1 MKISCNTT
9 EQRPNRPAAGW
20 AGIEQIGQQFRRSQT
35 KMDSP
40 NKKIQLKDTPN
51 FHVMEMLYFP
61 NWMKFIISANK
72 FNCCNK
78 SLLNFEPIGENQ
90 ISALAAE
97 MLVRG
102 NVSRITSNIRYGCQG
117 SNRDLCFNNSRHT
130 LLPKSS
136 A

>member
-40 NKKIQLKDTPN
+40 NKKIQLKDAPN
-51 FHVMEMLYFP
+51 FHVTETLYF
-61 NWMKFIISANK
+61 
-72 FNCCNK
+72 
-78 SLLNFEPIGENQ
+78 
-90 ISALAAE
+90 SALTTE

-117 SNRDLCFNNSRHT
+117 SNRDLCFNNSQHT